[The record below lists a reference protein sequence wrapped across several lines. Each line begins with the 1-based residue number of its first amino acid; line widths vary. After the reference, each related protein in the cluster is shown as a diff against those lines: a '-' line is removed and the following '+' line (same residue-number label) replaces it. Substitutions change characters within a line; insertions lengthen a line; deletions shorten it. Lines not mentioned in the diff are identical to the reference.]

1 MIISKHSRFKIILFL
16 LVTTLLISVFTGC
29 SSSKL
34 PDNANDDE
42 LKLINY
48 IIENGEYNSEEKTYT
63 IQESA
68 NEAGMNFTYGIR
80 YSEKTKKLTF
90 IERSSISSGTTY
102 TYMHYEYGA
111 KSQKVEI
118 KMEIGSSNTITASG
132 IIYPATYT
140 QSNQTISSF
149 ESSYS
154 YATMQSICEGNVY
167 TMLTHCQLLMID
179 ADTGLVPFG
188 FEKGLFK

>member
-1 MIISKHSRFKIILFL
+1 MIRSKYSYIKIILLL
-16 LVTTLLISVFTGC
+16 LVATLSISVFVGC

-34 PDNANDDE
+34 PDNANEDE

-48 IIENGEYNSEEKTYT
+48 IIENGEYDSEEKNYT
-63 IQESA
+63 IQESTS
-68 NEAGMNFTYGIR
+68 EAGMNFTYGIR
-80 YSEKTKKLTF
+80 YSKETKKLTF
-90 IERSSISSGTTY
+90 IERSSISSGATY

-140 QSNQTISSF
+140 KSNQTISSF

>member
-1 MIISKHSRFKIILFL
+1 MIVNKKFHIKTILFL
-16 LVTTLLISVFTGC
+16 LVSMFVISALVGC

-34 PDNANDDE
+34 PDNANEAE

-48 IIENGEYNSEEKTYT
+48 IIENGDYDSKEKTYT
-63 IQESA
+63 LQESTT
-68 NEAGMNFTYGIR
+68 EVGMNFTYGIR
-80 YSEKTKKLTF
+80 YSEETKKLTF
-90 IERSSISSGTTY
+90 IEKSSISSGTTY

-118 KMEIGSSNTITASG
+118 KMVIGSSNTITASG

-149 ESSYS
+149 EASYS
-154 YATMQSICEGNVY
+154 YGTMQSICEGNVY

-179 ADTGLVPFG
+179 AGTGLVPFG

>member
-1 MIISKHSRFKIILFL
+1 MIRCKYSHIKIILL
-16 LVTTLLISVFTGC
+16 LPVAILSMSIFASC

-34 PDNANDDE
+34 PDNANEDE
-42 LKLINY
+42 LKLIDY
-48 IIENGEYNSEEKTYT
+48 IIENGEYDSEEKTYT
-63 IQESA
+63 IQESTS
-68 NEAGMNFTYGIR
+68 EAGMNFTYGIR
-80 YSEKTKKLTF
+80 YSEGTKKLTF

-140 QSNQTISSF
+140 QSNKTISSF

-154 YATMQSICEGNVY
+154 YGTMQSICEGNVY

-179 ADTGLVPFG
+179 AGTGLVPFG

>member
-1 MIISKHSRFKIILFL
+1 MTNIKYSLNKIILFL
-16 LVTTLLISVFTGC
+16 IVVVLSVSVFAGC

-34 PDNANDDE
+34 PNNANEDE

-48 IIENGEYNSEEKTYT
+48 IMENGEYDSKEKTYT
-63 IQESA
+63 IQETTT
-68 NEAGMNFTYGIR
+68 EAGMNFTYGIR
-80 YSEKTKKLTF
+80 YSEETKKLTF

-118 KMEIGSSNTITASG
+118 RMEIGSSNTITASG
-132 IIYPATYT
+132 VIYPATYT

-154 YATMQSICEGNVY
+154 YSTMQAICEGNVY

>member
-1 MIISKHSRFKIILFL
+1 MIRSKCSHIKIILLL
-16 LVTTLLISVFTGC
+16 LVAILSMSIFASC

-34 PDNANDDE
+34 PDNANEDE

-48 IIENGEYNSEEKTYT
+48 IIENGEYDSEEKTYT
-63 IQESA
+63 IQESTS
-68 NEAGMNFTYGIR
+68 EAGMNFTYGIR
-80 YSEKTKKLTF
+80 YSEETKKLTF
-90 IERSSISSGTTY
+90 IERSSISSGATY

-154 YATMQSICEGNVY
+154 YATLQSICEGNVY

-179 ADTGLVPFG
+179 ADTELVPFG